1 MPFLGASAKRM
12 GNHLMAETDADKRLV
27 CSMGAAQ
34 EFHERRD
41 PVEIVINAGSG
52 AGDEI
57 AVEIIHMRRQ
67 LAIHDGDCRKLE
79 VGGAGPLEHRAE
91 HLRVAVELVGYGL
104 VDAACFQNR
113 DMHGGV
119 LRNGL
124 FSRPECQA
132 INLGAMLL
140 SCKRR
145 PLA

>member
-27 CSMGAAQ
+27 GSMGAAQ

-91 HLRVAVELVGYGL
+91 HLRVAVKLVGYGL
-104 VDAACFQNR
+104 IDAAGFHNR

-119 LRNGL
+119 LRNGSVSVL
-124 FSRPECQA
+124 NVR
-132 INLGAMLL
+132 L
-140 SCKRR
+140 SI
-145 PLA
+145 